1 MILVMDIGNSA
12 AKVGLWDGQNV
23 VRAGRLTDP
32 GALADFLGDAHV
44 HAAGAVSVVPAR
56 NPEWAAALRSAGQAV
71 GDLNAAGQAVDAV
84 NVDLRFFDHR
94 SEWPVRIGY
103 ETPETLGADRIAAA
117 VGGWLDPDRPPG
129 TTTVVVDAGTA
140 LTFEIV
146 TAKGDYPGGI
156 IAPGPELLRRAL
168 NEGTAQ
174 LPLVSLETP
183 LDLIGRTTAEAM
195 QSGIMHGFRVLVEGV
210 LRDLNAEHGPLYVVA
225 TGGWAEWL
233 SVNVER
239 MDRVRP
245 HLVLRGVAE
254 MLR

>member
-12 AKVGLWDGQNV
+12 AKVGLWDGTNV

-32 GALADFLGDAHV
+32 GALADFLGGAHV
-44 HAAGAVSVVPAR
+44 QASGAVSVVPAH
-56 NPEWAAALRSAGQAV
+56 
-71 GDLNAAGQAVDAV
+71 NAAWDAAVHSAVDHEASSAAGSGA
-84 NVDLRFFDHR
+84 LRFFDHR

-103 ETPETLGADRIAAA
+103 RTPETLGTDRIAAA

-140 LTFEIV
+140 LTFEII
-146 TAKGDYPGGI
+146 TPDGGYPGGI

-174 LPLVSLETP
+174 LPLVPLESPPDTV
-183 LDLIGRTTAEAM
+183 GGSTVEAM
-195 QSGIMHGFRVLVEGV
+195 QSGIMLGFQALVEGL
-210 LRDLNAEHGPLYVVA
+210 LRDLDARHGPLYVVA
-225 TGGWAEWL
+225 TGGWADWL
-233 SVNVER
+233 AARVSGI
-239 MDRVRP
+239 DRVRP

-254 MLR
+254 MMDFQIRR

>member
-12 AKVGLWDGQNV
+12 AKVGLWNGSDV

-44 HAAGAVSVVPAR
+44 QAAGAVSVVPAH
-56 NPEWAAALRSAGQAV
+56 
-71 GDLNAAGQAVDAV
+71 NAAWSAVVPSAV
-84 NVDLRFFDHR
+84 TLRFFDHE

-103 ETPETLGADRIAAA
+103 RTPGTLGTDRIAAA
-117 VGGWLDPDRPPG
+117 VGGWLDPDRPPD

-140 LTFEIV
+140 LTLEVV
-146 TAKGDYPGGI
+146 TPDGEYPGGI

-174 LPLVSLETP
+174 LPLVPLESPPHTV
-183 LDLIGRTTAEAM
+183 GRSTVEAM
-195 QSGIMHGFRVLVEGV
+195 QSGIMLGFQALVEGL
-210 LRDLNAEHGPLYVVA
+210 LRDLRAQRGPLYVVA
-225 TGGWAEWL
+225 TGGWAPWL
-233 SVNVER
+233 STR
-239 MDRVRP
+239 IGDIDTVRP

-254 MLR
+254 MMR